1 MTKLLVIA
9 EKPSVA
15 LDLAKAMGPFD
26 RHDGGDYFETN
37 DYVISFAVG
46 HLVELEQPEA
56 YDKKWRAWTT
66 KSLPILP
73 DEMRRKPR
81 DGKATLS
88 ATNGASPSPS
98 RPSTFPLTLSP

>member
-81 DGKATLS
+81 DGKATKRLGVIKKL
-88 ATNGASPSPS
+88 AK
-98 RPSTFPLTLSP
+98 RKDVV